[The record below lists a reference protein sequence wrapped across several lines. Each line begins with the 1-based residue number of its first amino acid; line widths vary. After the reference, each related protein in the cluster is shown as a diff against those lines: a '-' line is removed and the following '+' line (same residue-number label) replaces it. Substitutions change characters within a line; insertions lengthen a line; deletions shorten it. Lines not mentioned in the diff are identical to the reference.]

1 MYRGLLL
8 SEQANLGDGALVK
21 PTEPVHEQLSR
32 RERIRS
38 LDVKR
43 G

>member
-21 PTEPVHEQLSR
+21 PTKPVHEQLIT
-32 RERIRS
+32 RERTRY
-38 LDVKR
+38 LGVNR
-43 G
+43 R